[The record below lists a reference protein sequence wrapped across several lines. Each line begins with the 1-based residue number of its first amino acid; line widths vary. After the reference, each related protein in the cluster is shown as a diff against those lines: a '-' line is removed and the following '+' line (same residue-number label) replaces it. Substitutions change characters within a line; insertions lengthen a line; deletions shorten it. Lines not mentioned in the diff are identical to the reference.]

1 MSRFKIK
8 QKQLSHKHIHY
19 NVYFDLFQDAVVNK
33 SLSCLRESASEL
45 DNIYTTAL
53 LAYVFT
59 LTRDMETRAQL
70 LEQLDK
76 VSLKDGESPS

>member
-1 MSRFKIK
+1 M
-8 QKQLSHKHIHY
+8 
-19 NVYFDLFQDAVVNK
+19 NK
-33 SLSCLRESASEL
+33 SLSCLREYASEL

-59 LTRDMETRAQL
+59 LTRDMETRGQL